1 MEERL
6 QKVMAQAGVASRRKS
21 EELIAKGKV
30 KVNGQVITEPGCKV
44 DPAKDTIEVDGRLI
58 RREKHAYYLLY
69 KPVGYITSMDDQF
82 DRPIVLD
89 LMKGVPERLHSVGR
103 LDYDTEGLLLLTND
117 GGLTYTLTHPSHQV
131 EKTYL
136 AKVKGFVSNDA
147 LRKLEEGVMLEDGK
161 TAPAKARLRSGKR
174 DYSIVEITIHEG
186 RNRQVRRMFDQ
197 VGYPVLK
204 LKRVQLGPLTLGALK
219 PGEFRP
225 LSRKEVSLLKRIEKI
240 VRS

>member
-1 MEERL
+1 MQERL
-6 QKVMAQAGVASRRKS
+6 QKIMAQAGVASRRKS
-21 EELIAKGKV
+21 EELIAAGKV
-30 KVNGQVITEPGCKV
+30 KVNGQVITELGFKV
-44 DPAKDTIEVDGRLI
+44 DPAKDKIEVSGKPI
-58 RREKHAYYLLY
+58 QREKHAYYLLY

-89 LMKGVPERLHSVGR
+89 LMKDVPERLHSVGR

-117 GGLTYTLTHPSHQV
+117 GGLTYALTHPSHEV

-136 AKVKGFVSNDA
+136 VKAKGFISGQA
-147 LRKLEEGVMLEDGK
+147 LRELERGVMLEDGK
-161 TAPAKARLRSGKR
+161 TAPAKVNLRSGKR

-186 RNRQVRRMFDQ
+186 RNRQVRRMFDV

-204 LKRVQLGPLTLGALK
+204 LKRVQLGPLTLGTLK

-225 LSRKEVSLLKRIEKI
+225 LSRKEVTLLKRIEKT